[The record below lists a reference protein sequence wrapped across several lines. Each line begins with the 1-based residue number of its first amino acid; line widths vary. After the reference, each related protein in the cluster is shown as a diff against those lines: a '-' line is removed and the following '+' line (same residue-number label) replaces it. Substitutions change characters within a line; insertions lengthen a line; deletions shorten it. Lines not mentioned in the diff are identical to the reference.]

1 MYHTLN
7 QATFHFVNQMRLFG
21 DDSLISSAHQHV
33 ALVVSE
39 FTPLTY
45 LQDGRKLLSEDED
58 LWVRPQNLS

>member
-1 MYHTLN
+1 MTPSFLQHT
-7 QATFHFVNQMRLFG
+7 
-21 DDSLISSAHQHV
+21 DQHV